1 MLVESV
7 NMEKAMWRRWTF
19 TGVNKEMLPCWGR
32 ALFTRPK
39 REKYRFWNVL
49 KHLWEF
55 FKQK

>member
-19 TGVNKEMLPCWGR
+19 TNVNKEMLPCWRR
-32 ALFTRPK
+32 ALFTQPK

-49 KHLWEF
+49 KHL
-55 FKQK
+55 